1 MPCPYVDNALEVVF
15 ITAAKGRMASMPIG
29 TYNGRELLLAPSI
42 LAADFA
48 RLGEQ
53 VREVEAAGADWLQA
67 DVMDGHFVP
76 NISFGPLVVQA
87 LQPITN
93 CLLDCHL
100 MISEPEKYIDAF
112 ARAGAQQITIHA
124 ETAVHLH
131 RVVQQIKAHGIQA
144 GVALNPAT
152 PLSALEE
159 IVDELDLVLI
169 MTVNP
174 GFGGQQFIETSLDK
188 IRRMRHMLDERR
200 LDRVVLQVDGG
211 ISAENVRAVAEAGA
225 TCFVAGSS
233 VFGHPKGIGQAV
245 EEFRWA
251 LQ

>member
-1 MPCPYVDNALEVVF
+1 MKPSDRRIARF
-15 ITAAKGRMASMPIG
+15 AFAARSEDLMPIG
-29 TYNGRELLLAPSI
+29 TLNGRDLLLAPSI

-53 VREVEAAGADWLQA
+53 VREAEAAGADWFQA

-76 NISFGPLVVQA
+76 NISFGALVVEA
-87 LQPITN
+87 LKPQTR

-100 MISEPEKYIDAF
+100 MISRPEQYIDDF
-112 ARAGAQQITIHA
+112 VRAGGQQITVHV
-124 ETAVHLH
+124 EAVTHLH
-131 RVVQQIKAHGIQA
+131 RAIQQIKAQGARA

-152 PLSALEE
+152 PLSSIEE
-159 IVDELDLVLI
+159 LLQDLDLVLL

-174 GFGGQQFIETSLDK
+174 GFGGQQFIEHSLDK
-188 IRRMRHMLDERR
+188 IRRMRQILDERG
-200 LDRVVLQVDGG
+200 LDHVLLQVDGG
-211 ISAENVRAVAEAGA
+211 ISAANVRAVAEAGA

-233 VFGHPKGIGQAV
+233 VFRHKQGIAQAI
-245 EEFRWA
+245 EEFRCA

>member
-1 MPCPYVDNALEVVF
+1 
-15 ITAAKGRMASMPIG
+15 MPIG
-29 TYNGRELLLAPSI
+29 KLNGRDLLLAPSI

-48 RLGEQ
+48 QLGEQ
-53 VREVEAAGADWLQA
+53 VRVAEAAGVDWFQA

-76 NISFGPLVVQA
+76 NISFGPLVVEA
-87 LQPITN
+87 LQPITR

-100 MISEPEKYIDAF
+100 MISRPEQYVDAF
-112 ARAGAQQITIHA
+112 VRAGGRQITVHV
-124 ETAVHLH
+124 EAVTHLH
-131 RVVQQIKAHGIQA
+131 RAIQQIKAHGVRV

-152 PLSALEE
+152 PLSSIEE
-159 IVDELDLVLI
+159 IMGEIDLLLV

-174 GFGGQQFIETSLDK
+174 GFGGQTFIPQMIDK
-188 IRRMRHMLDERR
+188 VRRARQMLDARN
-200 LDRVVLQVDGG
+200 LDHVVLQVDGG
-211 ISAENVRAVAEAGA
+211 IGPENIRQVAEAGA

-233 VFGHPKGIGQAV
+233 VFRHKEGITRAV